1 MKHILLVEDDLSM
14 LNGLS
19 FAIKK
24 QGYALDIART
34 RDGQK
39 QLWTEDKYDLVIL
52 DVSLPDGS
60 GFDICQE
67 IRKTST
73 VPIMRALPVSQ
84 VWGLSGITNTPVSCK
99 QAEID
104 HVTICSYDD
113 FIMGCSKK
121 SMIVNGTLA
130 DTSGNKNEI
139 MTIYNKDN
147 PLCRRRSTYS
157 NSMQMEE
164 KLDEP

>member
-24 QGYALDIART
+24 QGYALDIARI
-34 RDGQK
+34 RDEQK

-67 IRKTST
+67 IRNPEEVPSPRPERSPSRFPVLLCVPETRRKT
-73 VPIMRALPVSQ
+73 
-84 VWGLSGITNTPVSCK
+84 GLSQES
-99 QAEID
+99 
-104 HVTICSYDD
+104 S
-113 FIMGCSKK
+113 
-121 SMIVNGTLA
+121 
-130 DTSGNKNEI
+130 
-139 MTIYNKDN
+139 
-147 PLCRRRSTYS
+147 
-157 NSMQMEE
+157 
-164 KLDEP
+164 

>member
-24 QGYALDIART
+24 QGYALDIARI
-34 RDGQK
+34 RDEQK

-113 FIMGCSKK
+113 FIMGCSK

-147 PLCRRRSTYS
+147 PLCRRRATYS
-157 NSMQMEE
+157 NSLQSGR
-164 KLDEP
+164 KT